1 MAAPTFWKQ
10 STTEPKRAY
19 RWFVTLSG
27 IAGNTLESADGTFTG
42 NSLTYAAKRV
52 DKPSISISSSEHTF
66 INHKFYYPG
75 RVEWSDV
82 SISFVDVVGA
92 GSAADGI
99 LVALRAAGYNLPTDA
114 TTPNSA
120 DDAGSD
126 NFTTVSKHSMVTAL
140 GGCVISQVNSEGNV
154 VETWTLNNP
163 WIKSISVG
171 SLDYGSEELLSVDIS
186 LQYDW
191 ATYER
196 PSTAEDVAE
205 IAPDLAPGGKLWGS

>member
-1 MAAPTFWKQ
+1 MI
-10 STTEPKRAY
+10 
-19 RWFVTLSG
+19 V
-27 IAGNTLESADGTFTG
+27 
-42 NSLTYAAKRV
+42 
-52 DKPSISISSSEHTF
+52 SI
-66 INHKFYYPG
+66 
-75 RVEWSDV
+75 V

-92 GSAADGI
+92 GAASDNI
-99 LVALRAAGYNLPTDA
+99 LSALRAAGYNLPTDA
-114 TTPNSA
+114 ATPNNT

-126 NFTTVSKHSMVTAL
+126 NFTTVSKASMTAAL

-186 LQYDW
+186 IRYDW

-196 PSTAEDVAE
+196 PSAAVDAGDN
-205 IAPDLAPGGKLWGS
+205 APDLIGSLWK

>member
-1 MAAPTFWKQ
+1 MATPTFWKTA
-10 STTEPKRAY
+10 TTEPKRAY

-27 IAGNTLESADGTFTG
+27 LGLNDVSADSNVSSQTTG

-52 DKPSISISSSEHTF
+52 DKPSISISESEHTF
-66 INHKFYYPG
+66 INHKFFYPG

-92 GSAADGI
+92 GAASDNI
-99 LVALRAAGYNLPTDA
+99 LTALRAAGYNLPTDA
-114 TTPNSA
+114 STPTTV
-120 DDAGSD
+120 DDGGSD
-126 NFTTVSKHSMVTAL
+126 NFTTVSKASMTAAL
-140 GGCVISQVNSEGNV
+140 GGCIISQVNSEGNV
-154 VETWTLNNP
+154 IETWTLNNP

-186 LQYDW
+186 IRYDW

-196 PSTAEDVAE
+196 PSTAEDAGDQ
-205 IAPDLAPGGKLWGS
+205 APDLIGKLW